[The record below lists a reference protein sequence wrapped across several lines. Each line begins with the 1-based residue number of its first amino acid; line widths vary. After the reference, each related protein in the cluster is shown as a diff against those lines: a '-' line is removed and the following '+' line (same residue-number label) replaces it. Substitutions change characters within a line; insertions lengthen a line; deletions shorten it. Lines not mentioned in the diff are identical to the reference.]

1 MADLYQ
7 FWYHV
12 TLVDIFQVKNYTNS
26 IVFVDEKSIS
36 TLRNNKPTFCL
47 LMTEVPNESAES
59 LKFSTV
65 ENFSFFFLEILKVLL
80 KYSK

>member
-1 MADLYQ
+1 
-7 FWYHV
+7 
-12 TLVDIFQVKNYTNS
+12 
-26 IVFVDEKSIS
+26 
-36 TLRNNKPTFCL
+36 
-47 LMTEVPNESAES
+47 MTEVPNESAES